1 MPTGQSVSQTIFN
14 TYAPSHHIAQCTYT
28 CTCTSTT
35 GSSWTVIII
44 HVCHVA
50 ECGGTFTGTNG
61 TLRSPF
67 FPLNAPHNRDC
78 EYIITQ
84 PDDAIITLQF
94 VTFGVETSY
103 DGNCQHDYL
112 LVHDPKYARL
122 FSLNLT
128 SFLSFKGPRRIHSER
143 NPDRATLRRLPSC
156 TNRVA
161 RQQFVLEVPHGRE
174 CRLGRVPTALLPQ

>member
-1 MPTGQSVSQTIFN
+1 MLFRS
-14 TYAPSHHIAQCTYT
+14 
-28 CTCTSTT
+28 
-35 GSSWTVIII
+35 
-44 HVCHVA
+44 
-50 ECGGTFTGTNG
+50 GGTFTGTNG

-112 LVHDPKYARL
+112 LVHDLTYARL

-128 SFLSFKGPRRIHSER
+128 SFLSSVGPRRIHSER

-156 TNRVA
+156 ANRVA
-161 RQQFVLEVPHGRE
+161 RQQFVLEVPH
-174 CRLGRVPTALLPQ
+174 